1 MSSYTVTVCEIHPF
15 KIITNRPGQTE
26 WSKNGRHTGITEL
39 DLTQDGV
46 NQVKASGQMVVGAGK
61 LIDTSKLS
69 HVYISP
75 RNRAKQTFD
84 IAFSDA
90 DKQALKHAD
99 KISETE
105 RLAEWGYGD
114 YEGLFPK
121 EVRVLRKE
129 RGLDTE
135 REWDIWRDG
144 CEGEGGEYVFL
155 PFMHQHYLT
164 GI

>member
-1 MSSYTVTVCEIHPF
+1 MSSYTVTVCKIPF
-15 KIITNRPGQTE
+15 VFIITNGPGQTE

-46 NQVKASGQMVVGAGK
+46 NQVKASGQMIVGAGR
-61 LIDTSKLS
+61 LIDHSKLS

-75 RNRAKQTFD
+75 RKRAKQTFD

-90 DKQALKHAD
+90 DKQALEKAG

-121 EVRVLRKE
+121 EIRELRKGK
-129 RGLDTE
+129 GLDTE

-144 CEGEGGEYVFL
+144 CEGEGGEYVSPL
-155 PFMHQHYLT
+155 FMHRHYLT
-164 GI
+164 